1 MIYRLLV
8 FPLVLLQDVSPF
20 IDFARINNQ
29 ISYNH
34 ALLMYKCPFYSRNK
48 LTRSLLCLVSQG
60 EGGFDD
66 LKVDQFHRHKSPSA
80 F

>member
-1 MIYRLLV
+1 MLDRILV

-20 IDFARINNQ
+20 IDLATIEIQ

-34 ALLMYKCPFYSRNK
+34 ALLMNKCQFYSRK
-48 LTRSLLCLVSQG
+48 ELIRSLLCLVSQ
-60 EGGFDD
+60 ERGGFDG